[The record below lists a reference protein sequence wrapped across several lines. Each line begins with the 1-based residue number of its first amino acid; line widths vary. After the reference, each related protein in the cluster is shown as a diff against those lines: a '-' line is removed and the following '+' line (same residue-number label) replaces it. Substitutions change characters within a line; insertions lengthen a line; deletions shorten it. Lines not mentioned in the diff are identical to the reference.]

1 MPKIVKKTNNQA
13 ISAPNEDPARRIL
26 SWYEASGAYSVKACA
41 MEQAP
46 RVVTTQEIYK
56 GRIFTVRIDT
66 LAVSGKEQRVEI
78 VEHPGSVAIAALPSA
93 QSIVLITQYRHA
105 ADQILWEIPA
115 GTAQCGESFEEG
127 ARRELAE
134 ETGYQ
139 ADHFELLCDVYPTPG
154 YCTERVHLFAARG
167 LHGGAQSLEEDER
180 IDVREVSFEEAANM
194 QASGQ
199 IRDMKT
205 MLALLWLAGWAP
217 GRR

>member
-1 MPKIVKKTNNQA
+1 MPKIAKKINNQA
-13 ISAPNEDPARRIL
+13 VSAPNEECARRIL
-26 SWYEASGAYSVKACA
+26 PWYEASGAYSVKACT
-41 MEQAP
+41 MDETP
-46 RVVTTQEIYK
+46 RVVRTEEIYK
-56 GRIFTVRIDT
+56 GRIFTVRVDT
-66 LAVSGKEQRVEI
+66 LAVDGKEQRFEI
-78 VEHPGSVAIAALPSA
+78 VEHPGSVAIAALPGP

-105 ADQILWEIPA
+105 AGETLWEIPA
-115 GTAQCGESFEEG
+115 GTAQSGESFQEG

-139 ADHFELLCDVYPTPG
+139 ADRFELLCDLYPTPG
-154 YCTERVHLFAARG
+154 YCTERVRLFAARG
-167 LHGGAQSLEEDER
+167 LHGGTQSLEEDER
-180 IDVREVSFEEAANM
+180 IDVREVSFQEAAQM